1 MKPELTTLRAELE
14 ELQPQLEKTQL
25 KEAIGMNETKTPTN
39 EPKLTKEE
47 LLAKRSEVKREV
59 LKVKKQLD
67 TEISM
72 LFPTFRDR
80 IERKLNRLGG
90 ELLLIDKM
98 LNEHSGQTTLF

>member
-1 MKPELTTLRAELE
+1 M
-14 ELQPQLEKTQL
+14 L

-47 LLAKRSEVKREV
+47 LLAKRSEVEREV

-90 ELLLIDKM
+90 EILMIDRE
-98 LNEHSGQTTLF
+98 LDERSGQTTLF

>member
-1 MKPELTTLRAELE
+1 M
-14 ELQPQLEKTQL
+14 L

-47 LLAKRSEVKREV
+47 LLAKRSEVEREV

-67 TEISM
+67 TDI

-80 IERKLNRLGG
+80 LERKINRLGG
-90 ELLLIDKM
+90 EILMINRELD
-98 LNEHSGQTTLF
+98 ERSGQTRLF